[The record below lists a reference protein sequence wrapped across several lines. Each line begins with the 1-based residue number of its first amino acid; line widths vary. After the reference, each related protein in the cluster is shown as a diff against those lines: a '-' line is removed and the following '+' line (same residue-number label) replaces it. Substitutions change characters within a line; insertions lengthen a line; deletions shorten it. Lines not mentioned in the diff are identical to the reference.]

1 MGRVGSRINPGILFS
16 VFVIML
22 CFAANSII
30 TRYLVQGGYVAP
42 FPLTIIRFLS
52 GAITLLLL
60 SFLAPKAFTKGK
72 LHPRHIWGGIF
83 LGAYAFAISF
93 GYVFISAAAGALIFY
108 FFVVLSMSTYS
119 VVQEKES
126 LSIELVLG
134 QVLGILGVLTLT
146 FSKIGS
152 VTPAGVLLMAATGVS
167 WGTYSVYGR
176 RFENAFDYTENSF
189 LVFSVIALVLS
200 ALSLSSFGVG
210 IWTTISANNLL
221 LALFMGMITTALS
234 YVLWN
239 RVLKKLNSSQGGL
252 AQLIVPILTA
262 FMGIVLLGEALTL
275 SLIVGGAFIL
285 LGIYVNNYRR
295 RH

>member
-1 MGRVGSRINPGILFS
+1 MSTLGMHSNWSTPLS
-16 VFVIML
+16 VFLIML

-52 GAITLLLL
+52 GTSMLFLLP
-60 SFLAPKAFTKGK
+60 FFAPKTFTKGK
-72 LHPRHIWGGIF
+72 LNPRHILGGIF

-126 LSIELVLG
+126 PSIKLVLG
-134 QVLGILGVLTLT
+134 QVLGILGVLTIT
-146 FSKIGS
+146 FSRIGS
-152 VTPAGVLLMAATGVS
+152 VSPSGVLLMAATGIS
-167 WGTYSVYGR
+167 WGAYSVYGR
-176 RFENAFDYTENSF
+176 RFENAFDYTGNSF
-189 LVFSVIALVLS
+189 LIFSMITLILA
-200 ALSLSSFGVG
+200 AISLSSYGASTW
-210 IWTTISANNLL
+210 IDISANFLL
-221 LALFMGMITTALS
+221 LALFMGTITTALS

-239 RVLKKLNSSQGGL
+239 GVLKRLNSSQGGL

-262 FMGIVLLGEALTL
+262 FMGVVLLAEALTL
-275 SLIVGGAFIL
+275 SLIVGGTLIL
-285 LGIYVNNYRR
+285 LGIYVNNYRS
-295 RH
+295 